1 MTLFSPEG
9 GSSPPERGSFTP
21 EERRLVALL
30 AACAFL
36 GLVNFV
42 AISPFLPEIAASF
55 GSTVPLVGQVTTVLA
70 LASAALGL
78 VSGPLADLRGHRR
91 LLLVGIAAVALNL
104 AGTAF
109 APSLPA
115 LLALAVVAAVGDS
128 LLFGLPYAVVGERF
142 SGDLRRRAVA
152 WVSAG
157 LSLGVVVAP
166 PLLAMVGKVVG
177 WRGAMLVAAAAT
189 LAVLVPAAR
198 LLPVDPPASG
208 TLDLRALADAYRP
221 LLGSRPATG
230 LLTAVGLRAVGMIGP
245 FVFFGAFVAE
255 RLEGGPDLVA
265 TAYLVL
271 GLGVLG
277 GDLLSANLP
286 GHWPLRPLA
295 ATTIAGSSLLF
306 GAFLGGE
313 LPLPTA
319 LALVAAAGFVSSVAA
334 IALTTLLTQ
343 WTPAGTGTTMVLS
356 GSLLNL
362 GTAVGA
368 AAGGAAIA
376 LGGYPALGALVP
388 LVTVPAA
395 LLVLWATSR
404 QPQPV
409 GAVAAAD

>member
-78 VSGPLADLRGHRR
+78 VSGPLADVRGHRR

-109 APSLPA
+109 APNLPV
-115 LLALAVVAAVGDS
+115 LIGLAVVAAVGDS
-128 LLFGLPYAVVGERF
+128 LLFGLPFAVAGERF

-152 WVSAG
+152 WISAG

-166 PLLAMVGKVVG
+166 PLLAMIGKVVG
-177 WRGAMLVAAAAT
+177 WRGAMLVAAAVT
-189 LAVLVPAAR
+189 LVTLVPATR
-198 LLPVDPPASG
+198 LLPADAPAAGS
-208 TLDLRALADAYRP
+208 LDLRVLADAYRP
-221 LLGSRPATG
+221 LLDSRPTLG
-230 LLTAVGLRAVGMIGP
+230 LLAAVGLRAIGMIGP
-245 FVFFGAFVAE
+245 LVFFGAFVAE
-255 RLEGGPDLVA
+255 RLGGGPDLVA
-265 TAYLVL
+265 TAYLAI
-271 GLGVLG
+271 GLGILG
-277 GDLLSANLP
+277 GDVFSANLP

-295 ATTIAGSSLLF
+295 VAAIAVSSLLF

-313 LPLPTA
+313 MPVPA
-319 LALVAAAGFVSSVAA
+319 ALVLVAVAGFVSAVAW
-334 IALTTLLTQ
+334 IALTTLLPQ

-356 GSLLNL
+356 GSLTNL

-376 LGGYPALGALVP
+376 LGGYPALGVLVP
-388 LVTVPAA
+388 VVTIPAA

-404 QPQPV
+404 QPV
-409 GAVAAAD
+409 GAVAVAD

>member
-78 VSGPLADLRGHRR
+78 VSGPLADVRGHRR

-109 APSLPA
+109 APNLPV
-115 LLALAVVAAVGDS
+115 LIGLAVVAAVGDS
-128 LLFGLPYAVVGERF
+128 LLFGLPFAVAGERF

-152 WVSAG
+152 WISAG

-166 PLLAMVGKVVG
+166 PLLAMIGKVVG

-198 LLPVDPPASG
+198 LLPDDAPAAGS
-208 TLDLRALADAYRP
+208 LDLRVLADAYRP
-221 LLGSRPATG
+221 LLDSRPTLG
-230 LLTAVGLRAVGMIGP
+230 LLAAVGLRAIGMIGP
-245 FVFFGAFVAE
+245 LVFFGAFVAE
-255 RLEGGPDLVA
+255 RLGGGPDLVA
-265 TAYLVL
+265 TAYLAI
-271 GLGVLG
+271 GLGILG
-277 GDLLSANLP
+277 GDVFSANLP

-295 ATTIAGSSLLF
+295 VAAIAVSSLLF

-313 LPLPTA
+313 MPVPA
-319 LALVAAAGFVSSVAA
+319 ALVLVAVAGFVSAVAW

-356 GSLLNL
+356 GSLTNL

-376 LGGYPALGALVP
+376 LGGYPALGVLVP
-388 LVTVPAA
+388 VVTIPAA

-404 QPQPV
+404 QPV
-409 GAVAAAD
+409 GAVAVAD

>member
-1 MTLFSPEG
+1 MTLPSPDRG
-9 GSSPPERGSFTP
+9 NTVPERESFTP

-42 AISPFLPEIAASF
+42 AISPFLPEIAASL

-78 VSGPLADLRGHRR
+78 VSGPLADVRGHRR

-109 APSLPA
+109 APNLPV
-115 LLALAVVAAVGDS
+115 LIGLAVVAAIGDS
-128 LLFGLPYAVVGERF
+128 LLFGLPFAVAGERF

-152 WVSAG
+152 WISAG

-166 PLLAMVGKVVG
+166 PLLAMIGKVVG
-177 WRGAMLVAAAAT
+177 WRGAMLVAAAVT
-189 LAVLVPAAR
+189 LVTLVPATR
-198 LLPVDPPASG
+198 LLPADAPAAGS
-208 TLDLRALADAYRP
+208 LDLRVLADAYRP
-221 LLGSRPATG
+221 LLDSRPTLG
-230 LLTAVGLRAVGMIGP
+230 LLAAVGLRAIGMIGP
-245 FVFFGAFVAE
+245 LVFFGAFVAE
-255 RLEGGPDLVA
+255 RLGGGPDLVA
-265 TAYLVL
+265 TAYLAI
-271 GLGVLG
+271 GLGILG
-277 GDLLSANLP
+277 GDVFSANLP

-295 ATTIAGSSLLF
+295 VAAIAVSSLLF
-306 GAFLGGE
+306 GTFLGGE
-313 LPLPTA
+313 MPVPTA
-319 LALVAAAGFVSSVAA
+319 LVLVAVAGFVSAVAW

-356 GSLLNL
+356 GSLTNL

-376 LGGYPALGALVP
+376 LGGYPALGVLVP
-388 LVTVPAA
+388 VVTIPAA

-404 QPQPV
+404 QPV

>member
-9 GSSPPERGSFTP
+9 GSSPPERESFTP

-78 VSGPLADLRGHRR
+78 VSGPLADVRGHRR

-109 APSLPA
+109 APNLPV
-115 LLALAVVAAVGDS
+115 LIGLAVVAAVGDS
-128 LLFGLPYAVVGERF
+128 LLFGLPFAVAGERF

-152 WVSAG
+152 WISAG

-166 PLLAMVGKVVG
+166 PLLAMIGKVVG

-198 LLPVDPPASG
+198 LLPDDAPAAGS
-208 TLDLRALADAYRP
+208 LDLRVLADAYRP
-221 LLGSRPATG
+221 LLDSRPTLG
-230 LLTAVGLRAVGMIGP
+230 LLAAVGLRAIGMIGP
-245 FVFFGAFVAE
+245 LVFFGAFVAE
-255 RLEGGPDLVA
+255 RLGGGPDLVA
-265 TAYLVL
+265 TAYLAI
-271 GLGVLG
+271 GLGILG
-277 GDLLSANLP
+277 GDVFSANLP

-295 ATTIAGSSLLF
+295 VAAIAVSSLLF

-313 LPLPTA
+313 MPVPA
-319 LALVAAAGFVSSVAA
+319 ALVLVAVAGFVSAVAW

-356 GSLLNL
+356 GSLTNL

-376 LGGYPALGALVP
+376 LGGYPALGVLVP
-388 LVTVPAA
+388 VVTIPAA

-404 QPQPV
+404 QPV
-409 GAVAAAD
+409 GAVAVAD

>member
-78 VSGPLADLRGHRR
+78 VSGPLADVRGHRR

-109 APSLPA
+109 APNLPV
-115 LLALAVVAAVGDS
+115 LIGLAVVAAVGDS
-128 LLFGLPYAVVGERF
+128 LLFGLPFAVAGERF

-152 WVSAG
+152 WISAG

-166 PLLAMVGKVVG
+166 PLLAMIGKVVG
-177 WRGAMLVAAAAT
+177 WRGAMLVAAAVT
-189 LAVLVPAAR
+189 LVTLVPATR
-198 LLPVDPPASG
+198 LLPADAPAAGS
-208 TLDLRALADAYRP
+208 LDLRVLADAYRP
-221 LLGSRPATG
+221 LLDSRPTLG
-230 LLTAVGLRAVGMIGP
+230 LLAAVGLRAIGMIGP
-245 FVFFGAFVAE
+245 LVFFGAFVAE
-255 RLEGGPDLVA
+255 RLGGGPDLVA
-265 TAYLVL
+265 TAYLAI
-271 GLGVLG
+271 GLGILG
-277 GDLLSANLP
+277 GDVFSANLP

-295 ATTIAGSSLLF
+295 VAAIAVSSLLF

-313 LPLPTA
+313 MPVPA
-319 LALVAAAGFVSSVAA
+319 ALVLVAVAGFVSAVAW

-356 GSLLNL
+356 GSLTNL

-376 LGGYPALGALVP
+376 LGGYPALGVLVP
-388 LVTVPAA
+388 VVTIPAA

-404 QPQPV
+404 QPV
-409 GAVAAAD
+409 GAVAVAD